1 MMGGSCRFL
10 ICDVCSKIIN
20 HCLTRG
26 YMILLTVASICI
38 YTDVA
43 KVVTGANEE

>member
-1 MMGGSCRFL
+1 MMGGGCRFL

-20 HCLTRG
+20 PLSNSG
-26 YMILLTVASICI
+26 LFDIASICI

-43 KVVTGANEE
+43 KLVTGANEE